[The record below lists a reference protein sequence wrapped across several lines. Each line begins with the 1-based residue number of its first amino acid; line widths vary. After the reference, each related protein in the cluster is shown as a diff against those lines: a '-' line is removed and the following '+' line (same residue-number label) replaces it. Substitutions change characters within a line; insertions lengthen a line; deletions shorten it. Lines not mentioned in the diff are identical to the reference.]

1 MELISSSLLD
11 RIKIVNSL
19 DNKIDELIKN
29 HPNYDQLKIA
39 MISVVNTSNRASAL
53 SFLKYALSL
62 EKN

>member
-1 MELISSSLLD
+1 MQNL
-11 RIKIVNSL
+11 L

-29 HPNYDQLKIA
+29 HPNYNQLKIA
-39 MISVVNTSNRASAL
+39 MLSVVDTSNRASAI